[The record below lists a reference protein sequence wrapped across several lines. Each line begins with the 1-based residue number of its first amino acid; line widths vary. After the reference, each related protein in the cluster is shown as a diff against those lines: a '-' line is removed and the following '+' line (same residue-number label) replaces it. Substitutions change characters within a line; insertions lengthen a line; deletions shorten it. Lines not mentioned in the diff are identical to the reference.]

1 MKRTIAILGKSRKL
15 SGYCV
20 AGIDMKT
27 NEWVRLEH
35 PKYSSLSHGDL
46 LISGNK
52 ECEVLDV
59 VEVQC
64 LDNPSN
70 KPYQPENVTLNT
82 RYNLRFLYKTS
93 WSDILPKIKLS
104 NEENGLIL
112 GIDSRF
118 DTVDNIAKLNDM
130 SSLQLIKVSDLS
142 IYSIYNP
149 NSFYDTIKASFT
161 YGGKHWSSFSVT
173 DFAYRNIG
181 NSIKLKSAYL
191 VVSRGLPFKPSYQKE
206 SYHYSLIGQ
215 VIPDPAIY
223 KTAS

>member
-1 MKRTIAILGKSRKL
+1 MKRTIAILGKSRKH

-35 PKYSSLSHGDL
+35 PKYQSLSHGNL
-46 LISGNK
+46 IISGNT
-52 ECEVLDV
+52 ECEILDV
-59 VEVQC
+59 VEIQC
-64 LDNPSN
+64 LDNSSD

-82 RYNLRFLYKTS
+82 RYNMRLLYKTS
-93 WSDILPKIKLS
+93 WSEIIPKIKKTHDDK
-104 NEENGLIL
+104 GLIL
-112 GIDSRF
+112 GIDSSF
-118 DTVDNIAKLNDM
+118 DTVDNIAKLKDK
-130 SSLQLIKVSDLS
+130 SSLQLIKVSDLNICS
-142 IYSIYNP
+142 YYKP

-161 YGGKHWSSFSVT
+161 YGGKRWTNFSVT
-173 DFAYRNIG
+173 DFTYRNIG